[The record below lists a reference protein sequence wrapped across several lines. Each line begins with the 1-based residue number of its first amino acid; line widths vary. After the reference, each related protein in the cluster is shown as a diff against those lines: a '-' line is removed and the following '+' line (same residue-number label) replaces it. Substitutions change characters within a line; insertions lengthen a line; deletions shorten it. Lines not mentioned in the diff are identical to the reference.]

1 MAVLSAVLYF
11 LTRQPFWAFALLC
24 GLGVGL
30 GWLWGRRRGRG
41 WWGGIGIGFL
51 LLAQANLFAG
61 RYLNAWF
68 LNAVGTQGTAVVT
81 GSQRTSAKLNNS
93 PVYAYAAVLRTADGR
108 EVEVAFDTVSAAIHP
123 VRNAILIPPK
133 GERFLARYVPGFE
146 RNIVILSDRSD
157 YGRRQALVED
167 RVAVDQAAAQF
178 AADPDNP
185 TLRAEYREA
194 LRAFLAQHWGSNDPT
209 VKEFERKSAEL
220 EQVSR

>member
-11 LTRQPFWAFALLC
+11 LTHHPFWAFVLLC
-24 GLGVGL
+24 GLGLGL

-41 WWGGIGIGFL
+41 WWGGISIAFL

-68 LNAVGTQGTAVVT
+68 LNAVGTEGSAVVT
-81 GSQRTSAKLNNS
+81 GSKRTSAKLNNS

-108 EVEVAFDTVSAAIHP
+108 DVELVFDTVSAAIHP
-123 VRNAILIPPK
+123 VRNAILIPPQ
-133 GERFLARYVPGFE
+133 GERFVAKYVPGFE

-157 YGRRQALVED
+157 YGVRRALIED
-167 RVAVDQAAAQF
+167 RAAVDQAAAQL
-178 AADPDNP
+178 AVSPDNP
-185 TLRAEYREA
+185 TFRAEYREA
-194 LRAFLAQHWGSNDPT
+194 LRAFLAKHYGSDDPV

-220 EQVSR
+220 ERAPR